1 MQSEETITSNFVF
14 MRARNSEFNYST
26 NPTYT
31 DASKIRVKTN
41 STDEPVSYI
50 TTIGLYNDKG
60 QLLMIGKTGS
70 PIKNRNDIDLNFSL
84 KLDLDKP
91 KVSL

>member
-1 MQSEETITSNFVF
+1 MKPFATGS
-14 MRARNSEFNYST
+14 AFN
-26 NPTYT
+26 P
-31 DASKIRVKTN
+31 
-41 STDEPVSYI
+41 YI

-84 KLDLDKP
+84 KIDLDKP
-91 KVSL
+91 KVNL